1 MKFTKYIISFA
12 FLAIGI
18 ASFTS
23 CDKISGIFDRST
35 PTEETTESN
44 YSNTDSEEGATDSL
58 SKAKKDSLAQVRKD
72 SLARVEAAQQA
83 KKIEEKLSSQS
94 DSINGLNSKFA
105 DLEKKSENLMDK
117 SSAYTFMVVEFIL
130 FLLIL
135 WYLYVKLSN
144 RIKKLKSRL
153 HNIEKS
159 DGGISEIQVN
169 RKIQTSINDL
179 AKQINNKNK
188 SQDDRMDDIV
198 KRLIKI
204 EGPNDA
210 YSQYAQTSFQQP
222 QPEAPKKEDS
232 KKSDT
237 FYMPR
242 TRMDLQFDD
251 SKKKYVKDETT
262 YFKFVVKKGNKAEFT
277 FDPQENNI
285 VGAYD
290 DRENSLVTVCDIES
304 KSPTP
309 SRYNNITPGEAE
321 LRNGIWHV
329 TRKLKLEYV

>member
-1 MKFTKYIISFA
+1 MKYTKNIIPVA
-12 FLAIGI
+12 FLAISI
-18 ASFTS
+18 TSFTS
-23 CDKISGIFDRST
+23 CDEISGIFDRAT
-35 PTEETTESN
+35 PTAHTTEAE
-44 YSNTDSEEGATDSL
+44 YANTESKEGATESL
-58 SKAKKDSLAQVRKD
+58 SKAKEDSLAQVRKD
-72 SLARVEAAQQA
+72 SLARVEAAQQD
-83 KKIEEKLSSQS
+83 KEIVDKLSSQS

-153 HNIEKS
+153 HIIEKP
-159 DGGISEIQVN
+159 DGGISEIQVD
-169 RKIQTSINDL
+169 RKIQTSINNW
-179 AKQINNKNK
+179 AKQLNNKNK

-198 KRLIKI
+198 KRLIKL

-210 YSQYAQTSFQQP
+210 YSQYAQTS
-222 QPEAPKKEDS
+222 EDSKKEDS

-242 TRMDLQFDD
+242 TRMERQFDD
-251 SKKKYVKDETT
+251 SKKKLVKDETT

-290 DRENSLVTVCDIES
+290 DRENSLVTVCDVES

>member
-94 DSINGLNSKFA
+94 DSTNDLNSKIA
-105 DLEKKSENLMDK
+105 DLEGKSEELMDK

-130 FLLIL
+130 FLLII
-135 WYLYVKLSN
+135 WYLYRKLSS
-144 RIKKLKSRL
+144 RIMKLKSIL
-153 HNIEKS
+153 HNVEKS
-159 DGGISEIQVN
+159 EGGISEIQVN
-169 RKIQTSINDL
+169 RIIRTSINDL
-179 AKQINNKNK
+179 AKQINIKNK

-204 EGPNDA
+204 EDPNDA

-222 QPEAPKKEDS
+222 KTEISKNEEPKKN
-232 KKSDT
+232 DT

-242 TRMDLQFDD
+242 TRTDRQFDD
-251 SKKKYVKDETT
+251 SKRKYVKNETT

-290 DRENSLVTVCDIES
+290 DRENSLVTVCDVET
-304 KSPTP
+304 KSQTPT
-309 SRYNNITPGEAE
+309 RYNNITPGEAE

>member
-1 MKFTKYIISFA
+1 MKYTKNIIPVA
-12 FLAIGI
+12 FLAISI
-18 ASFTS
+18 TSFTS
-23 CDKISGIFDRST
+23 CDKIMEIFDRST
-35 PTEETTESN
+35 QTEYTTEAESA
-44 YSNTDSEEGATDSL
+44 NTESKEGATESL
-58 SKAKKDSLAQVRKD
+58 SKAKEDSLAQVRKD

-83 KKIEEKLSSQS
+83 KETVDKLSSLS

-105 DLEKKSENLMDK
+105 DLEEKSENLMDK
-117 SSAYTFMVVEFIL
+117 SSAYTFMMVEFIL

-144 RIKKLKSRL
+144 RIKKLKIRL

-169 RKIQTSINDL
+169 RKIYDL

-198 KRLIKI
+198 KRLIKL
-204 EGPNDA
+204 ESPNDA

-242 TRMDLQFDD
+242 TRMERKFDD

-290 DRENSLVTVCDIES
+290 DRENSLVTVCDVES

>member
-1 MKFTKYIISFA
+1 MKYTKNIIPVA
-12 FLAIGI
+12 FLAISI
-18 ASFTS
+18 TSFTS
-23 CDKISGIFDRST
+23 CDKNSGISDGAT
-35 PTEETTESN
+35 PTVNTTEAECA
-44 YSNTDSEEGATDSL
+44 NTESEEGATESR
-58 SKAKKDSLAQVRKD
+58 SKDNEDSLAQVSRD
-72 SLARVEAAQQA
+72 SLACVEAPQQA
-83 KKIEEKLSSQS
+83 KEIEDNLSSQS

-153 HNIEKS
+153 HNIENS
-159 DGGISEIQVN
+159 DGGISEIQ
-169 RKIQTSINDL
+169 TSINNL
-179 AKQINNKNK
+179 EKQIKNINNKNK
-188 SQDDRMDDIV
+188 SQDDRMDNIE
-198 KRLIKI
+198 KRLKKL

-242 TRMDLQFDD
+242 TRMEGKFDD

-262 YFKFVVKKGNKAEFT
+262 YFKFVVKNGNKAEFT

-290 DRENSLVTVCDIES
+290 DRENSLVTVCNVES
-304 KSPTP
+304 KSQTP
-309 SRYNNITPGEAE
+309 SRYNNKKPGEAE
-321 LRNGIWHV
+321 LNNGIWKV
-329 TRKLKLEYV
+329 TSKLELEYV

>member
-1 MKFTKYIISFA
+1 MKFTKNIISIA
-12 FLAIGI
+12 LLAISI
-18 ASFTS
+18 TSFTS

-44 YSNTDSEEGATDSL
+44 YSNIDSKEGATDSL
-58 SKAKKDSLAQVRKD
+58 SKAKEDSLAQIKKD

-83 KKIEEKLSSQS
+83 KEIEDKLSSQS
-94 DSINGLNSKFA
+94 DSINDINSKIA
-105 DLEKKSENLMDK
+105 DLEGKSEELMDK

-130 FLLIL
+130 FLLII
-135 WYLYVKLSN
+135 WYLYRKLSS
-144 RIKKLKSRL
+144 RIMKLKSRL
-153 HNIEKS
+153 HNVEKS
-159 DGGISEIQVN
+159 EGGISEIQVN
-169 RKIQTSINDL
+169 IKINDL
-179 AKQINNKNK
+179 AKQINKKNK

-198 KRLIKI
+198 KRLIKL
-204 EGPNDA
+204 EDPNDA

-222 QPEAPKKEDS
+222 KTEISKKEEPKKN
-232 KKSDT
+232 DT

-242 TRMDLQFDD
+242 TRTDLQFDD
-251 SKKKYVKDETT
+251 SKRKYVKDETT
-262 YFKFVVKKGNKAEFT
+262 YFKFEIKKGNKAEFT

-290 DRENSLVTVCDIES
+290 DRENSLVTVCDVES

-309 SRYNNITPGEAE
+309 SKYNNIKPGEAE
-321 LRNGIWHV
+321 LTNGIWHV

>member
-1 MKFTKYIISFA
+1 MKYTKNIIPVA
-12 FLAIGI
+12 FLAISI
-18 ASFTS
+18 TSFTS
-23 CDKISGIFDRST
+23 CDEISGIFDRAT
-35 PTEETTESN
+35 PTAHTTEAE
-44 YSNTDSEEGATDSL
+44 YANTESKEGATESL
-58 SKAKKDSLAQVRKD
+58 SKAKEDSLAQVRKD
-72 SLARVEAAQQA
+72 SLARVEAAQQD
-83 KKIEEKLSSQS
+83 KEIVDKLSSQS

-153 HNIEKS
+153 HIIEKP

-169 RKIQTSINDL
+169 RMIQTSINDFG
-179 AKQINNKNK
+179 KKINNKNK

-198 KRLIKI
+198 KRLIKL

-210 YSQYAQTSFQQP
+210 YSQYAQTS
-222 QPEAPKKEDS
+222 EDSKKEDS

-242 TRMDLQFDD
+242 TRMERQFDD
-251 SKKKYVKDETT
+251 SKKKLVKDETT

-290 DRENSLVTVCDIES
+290 DRENSLVTVCDVES

-321 LRNGIWHV
+321 LSNGTWNV

>member
-1 MKFTKYIISFA
+1 MKYTKNIIPVV
-12 FLAIGI
+12 FLAISI
-18 ASFTS
+18 TSFTS
-23 CDKISGIFDRST
+23 CDKNSGISDGAT
-35 PTEETTESN
+35 PTVNTTEAECA
-44 YSNTDSEEGATDSL
+44 NTESEEGATESR
-58 SKAKKDSLAQVRKD
+58 SKDNEDSLAQVSRD
-72 SLARVEAAQQA
+72 SLACVEAPQQA
-83 KKIEEKLSSQS
+83 KEIEDNLSSQS

-117 SSAYTFMVVEFIL
+117 SSAYTFVMVEFIL

-153 HNIEKS
+153 HNIENS
-159 DGGISEIQVN
+159 DGGISEIQ
-169 RKIQTSINDL
+169 TSINNL
-179 AKQINNKNK
+179 EKQIKNINNKNK
-188 SQDDRMDDIV
+188 SQDDRMDNIE
-198 KRLIKI
+198 KRLKKL

-242 TRMDLQFDD
+242 TRMEGKFDD

-262 YFKFVVKKGNKAEFT
+262 YFKFVVKNGNKAEFT

-290 DRENSLVTVCDIES
+290 DRENSLVTVCNVES
-304 KSPTP
+304 KSQTP
-309 SRYNNITPGEAE
+309 SRYNNKKPGEAE
-321 LRNGIWHV
+321 LNNGIWKV
-329 TRKLKLEYV
+329 TSKLELEYV

>member
-1 MKFTKYIISFA
+1 MKYTKNIIPVA
-12 FLAIGI
+12 FLAISI
-18 ASFTS
+18 TSFTS
-23 CDKISGIFDRST
+23 CDKISEIFDRST
-35 PTEETTESN
+35 QTEYTTEAESA
-44 YSNTDSEEGATDSL
+44 NTESKEGATESL
-58 SKAKKDSLAQVRKD
+58 SKAKEDSLARVRKD

-83 KKIEEKLSSQS
+83 KETVDKLSSLS

-105 DLEKKSENLMDK
+105 DLEEKSENLMDK
-117 SSAYTFMVVEFIL
+117 SSAYTFVMVEFIL

-153 HNIEKS
+153 HNIEKHV
-159 DGGISEIQVN
+159 GGISEIQVDS
-169 RKIQTSINDL
+169 KIRDM

-198 KRLIKI
+198 KRLITL

-210 YSQYAQTSFQQP
+210 YYRYVQTSFQQP

-242 TRMDLQFDD
+242 TRMEEQFDD

-290 DRENSLVTVCDIES
+290 DRENSLVTVCDVES
-304 KSPTP
+304 KSPTH

>member
-18 ASFTS
+18 TSFTS

-58 SKAKKDSLAQVRKD
+58 SKAKEDSLAQVRKD

-83 KKIEEKLSSQS
+83 KEIEDKLSSQS
-94 DSINGLNSKFA
+94 DSINDLNSKIA
-105 DLEKKSENLMDK
+105 DLEGKSEELMDK

-130 FLLIL
+130 FLLII
-135 WYLYVKLSN
+135 WCLYRKLSS
-144 RIKKLKSRL
+144 RIMKLKSRL
-153 HNIEKS
+153 DNVEKS
-159 DGGISEIQVN
+159 EGGISEIHVD
-169 RKIQTSINDL
+169 RKINEL
-179 AKQINNKNK
+179 AKKIKNENK
-188 SQDDRMDDIV
+188 SQDDLMYDIV
-198 KRLIKI
+198 KRLKNL

-222 QPEAPKKEDS
+222 KTEVSKKEEPKKNDI
-232 KKSDT
+232 

-242 TRMDLQFDD
+242 TRTDLQFDD
-251 SKKKYVKDETT
+251 SKRKYVKDETT
-262 YFKFVVKKGNKAEFT
+262 YFKFEVKEGNKAKFT

-290 DRENSLVTVCDIES
+290 DRENSLVTVCDVES
-304 KSPTP
+304 MSPTP
-309 SRYNNITPGEAE
+309 SKYNNVEPGEAE
-321 LRNGIWHV
+321 LTNSIWHV
-329 TRKLKLEYV
+329 TKKLKLKYV

>member
-1 MKFTKYIISFA
+1 MKYTKNIIPVA
-12 FLAIGI
+12 FLAISI
-18 ASFTS
+18 TSFTS

-35 PTEETTESN
+35 PTENTTEAESA
-44 YSNTDSEEGATDSL
+44 NTESKEGATESL
-58 SKAKKDSLAQVRKD
+58 SKAKEDSLAQVRKD

-83 KKIEEKLSSQS
+83 KEILDKLSSQS

-105 DLEKKSENLMDK
+105 DLEKKSKNLMDK

-130 FLLIL
+130 FLIIL
-135 WYLYVKLSN
+135 WYLYVMNN

-169 RKIQTSINDL
+169 RKIQTSINNL
-179 AKQINNKNK
+179 VKQINNKNK

-198 KRLIKI
+198 KRLIKL
-204 EGPNDA
+204 EDPNDA

-242 TRMDLQFDD
+242 TRIEKQFDD

-262 YFKFVVKKGNKAEFT
+262 YFKFVVKEGNKAEFT

-290 DRENSLVTVCDIES
+290 DRENSLVTVCDVES
-304 KSPTP
+304 KSPIP

-329 TRKLKLEYV
+329 NSKLKLEYV

>member
-1 MKFTKYIISFA
+1 MKFTKNIISIA
-12 FLAIGI
+12 FLAISI
-18 ASFTS
+18 MSFTS
-23 CDKISGIFDRST
+23 CDKISGIFNRST
-35 PTEETTESN
+35 PTGDTTEAEFA
-44 YSNTDSEEGATDSL
+44 NTESEGGATDSL
-58 SKAKKDSLAQVRKD
+58 SKTKEDSLAQVRKD
-72 SLARVEAAQQA
+72 SLKRVEAAQQA
-83 KKIEEKLSSQS
+83 KEIEDKLSSLS

-105 DLEKKSENLMDK
+105 DLEEKSENMIDK

-135 WYLYVKLSN
+135 WYLYSKLSD

-153 HNIEKS
+153 HNIEKP

-179 AKQINNKNK
+179 AEQINNKNK
-188 SQDDRMDDIV
+188 SQDDRMDNIV
-198 KRLIKI
+198 KRLIKL
-204 EGPNDA
+204 EGPNDV
-210 YSQYAQTSFQQP
+210 YTQYAQTSFQQP
-222 QPEAPKKEDS
+222 QPEAPKNEDS

-242 TRMDLQFDD
+242 TRTDLQFDD

-262 YFKFVVKKGNKAEFT
+262 YFKFVVKKGKKAEFT

-290 DRENSLVTVCDIES
+290 DRENSLVTVCDVES
-304 KSPTP
+304 KSQTP
-309 SRYNNITPGEAE
+309 SRYNNIKPGEAE
-321 LRNGIWHV
+321 LRNGIWYV

>member
-1 MKFTKYIISFA
+1 MKYTKNIIPVA
-12 FLAIGI
+12 FLAISI
-18 ASFTS
+18 TSFTS
-23 CDKISGIFDRST
+23 CDEIMEIFDRST
-35 PTEETTESN
+35 PTENTTEAE
-44 YSNTDSEEGATDSL
+44 YANTESKEGATESL
-58 SKAKKDSLAQVRKD
+58 SKAKEDSLAQVRKD
-72 SLARVEAAQQA
+72 SLARVEAAQQD
-83 KKIEEKLSSQS
+83 KEIVDKLSSQS

-117 SSAYTFMVVEFIL
+117 SSAYTFVMVEFIL

-169 RKIQTSINDL
+169 RMIQTSINDL

-198 KRLIKI
+198 KRLIKL

-210 YSQYAQTSFQQP
+210 YSQYAQTS
-222 QPEAPKKEDS
+222 EDSKKEDS

-242 TRMDLQFDD
+242 TRMERQFDD
-251 SKKKYVKDETT
+251 SKKKLVKDETT

-290 DRENSLVTVCDIES
+290 DRENSLVTVCDVES

-321 LRNGIWHV
+321 LSNGTWNV

>member
-1 MKFTKYIISFA
+1 MKYPKNIIPVA
-12 FLAIGI
+12 FLAISI
-18 ASFTS
+18 TSFTS
-23 CDKISGIFDRST
+23 CDKNSGIFDGAT
-35 PTEETTESN
+35 PTENTTEAECA
-44 YSNTDSEEGATDSL
+44 NTESKEGATESR
-58 SKAKKDSLAQVRKD
+58 SKDKEDSLAQVRID
-72 SLARVEAAQQA
+72 SLACVEVAQQA
-83 KKIEEKLSSQS
+83 KEIEDNLSSQS

-130 FLLIL
+130 FLLIF

-144 RIKKLKSRL
+144 QIKKLKSRL
-153 HNIEKS
+153 HNMENS

-169 RKIQTSINDL
+169 SKIRTSINDL

-188 SQDDRMDDIV
+188 SQDDRMDDFE
-198 KRLIKI
+198 KRLIKL

-210 YSQYAQTSFQQP
+210 YSQYSFQQP
-222 QPEAPKKEDS
+222 QSEAPKKEDS
-232 KKSDT
+232 RKSDT

-242 TRMDLQFDD
+242 TRMEGQFDD

-290 DRENSLVTVCDIES
+290 DRENSLVTVCDVES

-321 LRNGIWHV
+321 LRNGTWHV

>member
-1 MKFTKYIISFA
+1 MKYTKNIIPVV
-12 FLAIGI
+12 FLAISI
-18 ASFTS
+18 TSFTS
-23 CDKISGIFDRST
+23 CDRNSGIFDGAT
-35 PTEETTESN
+35 PTENTTEAECA
-44 YSNTDSEEGATDSL
+44 NTESEEGATESR
-58 SKAKKDSLAQVRKD
+58 SKDKEDSLAQVRKD
-72 SLARVEAAQQA
+72 SLAPLEPAQQA
-83 KKIEEKLSSQS
+83 EEIEDNLSSQS

-144 RIKKLKSRL
+144 QIKKLKSRL
-153 HNIEKS
+153 HNIEKPV
-159 DGGISEIQVN
+159 GGISEIQVDS
-169 RKIQTSINDL
+169 KIRDL

-188 SQDDRMDDIV
+188 SRDDRMDDFE
-198 KRLIKI
+198 KRLIKLY
-204 EGPNDA
+204 A
-210 YSQYAQTSFQQP
+210 YSQYAQTSLQQP
-222 QPEAPKKEDS
+222 QPEAPKKENS

-242 TRMDLQFDD
+242 TRMEGKFDD

-262 YFKFVVKKGNKAEFT
+262 YFKFVVKNGNKAEFT

-290 DRENSLVTVCDIES
+290 DRENSLVTVCDVES
-304 KSPTP
+304 KSQTP

-321 LRNGIWHV
+321 LRNGTWHV

>member
-1 MKFTKYIISFA
+1 MKYTKNIIPVV
-12 FLAIGI
+12 FLAISI
-18 ASFTS
+18 TSFTS
-23 CDKISGIFDRST
+23 CDKNSGISDGAT
-35 PTEETTESN
+35 PTVNTTEAECA
-44 YSNTDSEEGATDSL
+44 NTESEEGATESR
-58 SKAKKDSLAQVRKD
+58 SKDNEDSLAQVSRD
-72 SLARVEAAQQA
+72 SLACVEAPQQA
-83 KKIEEKLSSQS
+83 KEIEDNLSSQS

-153 HNIEKS
+153 HNIENS
-159 DGGISEIQVN
+159 DGGISEIQ
-169 RKIQTSINDL
+169 TSINNL
-179 AKQINNKNK
+179 EKQIKNINNKNK
-188 SQDDRMDDIV
+188 SQDDRMDNIE
-198 KRLIKI
+198 KRLKKL

-210 YSQYAQTSFQQP
+210 YSQYTQTSFQQP

-242 TRMDLQFDD
+242 TRMEGKFDD

-262 YFKFVVKKGNKAEFT
+262 YFKFVVKNGNKAEFT

-290 DRENSLVTVCDIES
+290 DRENSLVTVCNVES
-304 KSPTP
+304 KSQTP
-309 SRYNNITPGEAE
+309 SRYNNKKPGEAE
-321 LRNGIWHV
+321 LNNGIWKV
-329 TRKLKLEYV
+329 TSKLELEYV

>member
-1 MKFTKYIISFA
+1 MKYTKNIIPVA
-12 FLAIGI
+12 FLAISI
-18 ASFTS
+18 TSFTS
-23 CDKISGIFDRST
+23 CDEISGILDRAT
-35 PTEETTESN
+35 PTAHTTEAE
-44 YSNTDSEEGATDSL
+44 YANTESKEGATESL
-58 SKAKKDSLAQVRKD
+58 SKAKEDSLAQVRKD
-72 SLARVEAAQQA
+72 SLARVEAAQQD
-83 KKIEEKLSSQS
+83 KEIVDKLSSQS

-153 HNIEKS
+153 HIIEKP
-159 DGGISEIQVN
+159 DGGISEIQVD
-169 RKIQTSINDL
+169 RKIQTSINNW
-179 AKQINNKNK
+179 AKQLNNKNK

-198 KRLIKI
+198 KRLIKL

-210 YSQYAQTSFQQP
+210 YSQYAQTS
-222 QPEAPKKEDS
+222 EDSKKEDS

-242 TRMDLQFDD
+242 TRMERQFDD
-251 SKKKYVKDETT
+251 SKKKLVKDETT

-290 DRENSLVTVCDIES
+290 DRENSLVTVCDVES

-321 LRNGIWHV
+321 LSNGTWNV

>member
-1 MKFTKYIISFA
+1 MKFTKNIISIA
-12 FLAIGI
+12 LLAISI
-18 ASFTS
+18 TSFTS

-44 YSNTDSEEGATDSL
+44 YSNTDSKEGATDSL
-58 SKAKKDSLAQVRKD
+58 SKAKEDSLAQVRKD
-72 SLARVEAAQQA
+72 SMAHVEAAQQA
-83 KKIEEKLSSQS
+83 KEIEDKLSSQS
-94 DSINGLNSKFA
+94 DSINDINSKIA
-105 DLEKKSENLMDK
+105 DLEGKSEELMDK

-130 FLLIL
+130 FLLII
-135 WYLYVKLSN
+135 WYLYRKLSS
-144 RIKKLKSRL
+144 RIMKLKSRL
-153 HNIEKS
+153 HNVEKS
-159 DGGISEIQVN
+159 EGGISEIQVN
-169 RKIQTSINDL
+169 IKINDL
-179 AKQINNKNK
+179 AKQINKKNK

-198 KRLIKI
+198 KRLIKL

-222 QPEAPKKEDS
+222 KTEISKKEEPKKN
-232 KKSDT
+232 DT

-242 TRMDLQFDD
+242 TRTDLQFDD
-251 SKKKYVKDETT
+251 SKRKYVKDETT
-262 YFKFVVKKGNKAEFT
+262 YFKFEIKKGNKAEFT

-290 DRENSLVTVCDIES
+290 DRENSLVTVCDVES

-309 SRYNNITPGEAE
+309 SKYNNIKPGEAE
-321 LRNGIWHV
+321 LTNGIWHV

>member
-1 MKFTKYIISFA
+1 MKYTKNIIPVA
-12 FLAIGI
+12 FLAISI
-18 ASFTS
+18 TSFTS
-23 CDKISGIFDRST
+23 CDKIMEIFDRST
-35 PTEETTESN
+35 QTEYTTEAESA
-44 YSNTDSEEGATDSL
+44 NTESKEGATESL
-58 SKAKKDSLAQVRKD
+58 SKAKEDSLAQVRKD
-72 SLARVEAAQQA
+72 SLARVEAAQA
-83 KKIEEKLSSQS
+83 KEIVDKLSSLS

-105 DLEKKSENLMDK
+105 DLEEKSENLMDK
-117 SSAYTFMVVEFIL
+117 SSAYTFMMVEFIL

-144 RIKKLKSRL
+144 RIKKLKIRL

-169 RKIQTSINDL
+169 RKIYDL

-198 KRLIKI
+198 KRLIKL
-204 EGPNDA
+204 ESPNDA

-242 TRMDLQFDD
+242 TRMERKFDD

-290 DRENSLVTVCDIES
+290 DRENSLVTVCDVES

>member
-1 MKFTKYIISFA
+1 MKYTKNIIPVV
-12 FLAIGI
+12 FLAISI
-18 ASFTS
+18 TSFTS
-23 CDKISGIFDRST
+23 CDRNSGIFDGAT
-35 PTEETTESN
+35 PTENTTEAECA
-44 YSNTDSEEGATDSL
+44 NTESEEGATESR
-58 SKAKKDSLAQVRKD
+58 SKDKEDSLAQVRKD
-72 SLARVEAAQQA
+72 SLAPLEPAQQA
-83 KKIEEKLSSQS
+83 EEIEDNLSSQS

-144 RIKKLKSRL
+144 QIKKLKSRL
-153 HNIEKS
+153 HNIEKPV
-159 DGGISEIQVN
+159 GGISEIQVDS
-169 RKIQTSINDL
+169 KIRDL

-188 SQDDRMDDIV
+188 SRDDRMDDFE
-198 KRLIKI
+198 KRLIKLY
-204 EGPNDA
+204 A

-242 TRMDLQFDD
+242 TRMEGKFDD

-262 YFKFVVKKGNKAEFT
+262 YFKFVVKNGNKAEFT

-290 DRENSLVTVCDIES
+290 DRENSLVTVCDVES
-304 KSPTP
+304 KSQTP

-321 LRNGIWHV
+321 LRNGTWHV

>member
-1 MKFTKYIISFA
+1 MKYTKNIIPVA
-12 FLAIGI
+12 FLAISI
-18 ASFTS
+18 TSFTS
-23 CDKISGIFDRST
+23 CDKIMEIFDRST
-35 PTEETTESN
+35 QTEYTTEAESA
-44 YSNTDSEEGATDSL
+44 NTESKEGATDSL
-58 SKAKKDSLAQVRKD
+58 SKAKEDSLAQVRKD
-72 SLARVEAAQQA
+72 SLARVEAAQA
-83 KKIEEKLSSQS
+83 KEIVDKLSSLS

-105 DLEKKSENLMDK
+105 DLEEKSENLMDK
-117 SSAYTFMVVEFIL
+117 SSAYTFMMVEFIL

-144 RIKKLKSRL
+144 RIKKLKIRL

-169 RKIQTSINDL
+169 RKIYDL

-198 KRLIKI
+198 KRLIKL

-242 TRMDLQFDD
+242 TRTDRQFDD
-251 SKKKYVKDETT
+251 SKRKYVKNETT

-290 DRENSLVTVCDIES
+290 DRENSLVTVCDVET
-304 KSPTP
+304 KSQTPT
-309 SRYNNITPGEAE
+309 RYNNITPGEAE

>member
-1 MKFTKYIISFA
+1 
-12 FLAIGI
+12 
-18 ASFTS
+18 
-23 CDKISGIFDRST
+23 
-35 PTEETTESN
+35 
-44 YSNTDSEEGATDSL
+44 
-58 SKAKKDSLAQVRKD
+58 
-72 SLARVEAAQQA
+72 
-83 KKIEEKLSSQS
+83 
-94 DSINGLNSKFA
+94 
-105 DLEKKSENLMDK
+105 MDK
-117 SSAYTFMVVEFIL
+117 SSAYTFVMVEFIL

-169 RKIQTSINDL
+169 RMIQTSINDL

-198 KRLIKI
+198 KRLIKL

-210 YSQYAQTSFQQP
+210 YSQYAQTSFLQP
-222 QPEAPKKEDS
+222 QPESPQKEDS

-242 TRMDLQFDD
+242 TRMEEQFDD

-290 DRENSLVTVCDIES
+290 DRENSLVTVCDVES

>member
-1 MKFTKYIISFA
+1 MKYTKNIIPVA
-12 FLAIGI
+12 FLAISI
-18 ASFTS
+18 TSFTS
-23 CDKISGIFDRST
+23 CDKISGIFDGAT
-35 PTEETTESN
+35 PTENTTEAE
-44 YSNTDSEEGATDSL
+44 YANTESKEGATESL
-58 SKAKKDSLAQVRKD
+58 SKAKEKVD
-72 SLARVEAAQQA
+72 
-83 KKIEEKLSSQS
+83 KLSSLS

-117 SSAYTFMVVEFIL
+117 SSAYTFVMVEFIL

-144 RIKKLKSRL
+144 RIKKLKTRL

-169 RKIQTSINDL
+169 RMIQTSINDL

-188 SQDDRMDDIV
+188 SQDNRMDDIV
-198 KRLIKI
+198 KRLIKF

-210 YSQYAQTSFQQP
+210 YSQYAQTSFLQP
-222 QPEAPKKEDS
+222 QPESPQKEDS

-242 TRMDLQFDD
+242 TRMEEQFDD

-290 DRENSLVTVCDIES
+290 DRENSLVTVCDVES

>member
-1 MKFTKYIISFA
+1 MKYTKNIIPVV
-12 FLAIGI
+12 FLAISI
-18 ASFTS
+18 TSFTS
-23 CDKISGIFDRST
+23 CDKNSGISDGAT
-35 PTEETTESN
+35 PTVNTTEAECA
-44 YSNTDSEEGATDSL
+44 NTESEEGATESR
-58 SKAKKDSLAQVRKD
+58 SKDNEDSLAQVSRD
-72 SLARVEAAQQA
+72 SLACVEAPQQA
-83 KKIEEKLSSQS
+83 KEIEDNLSSQS

-153 HNIEKS
+153 HNIENS
-159 DGGISEIQVN
+159 DGGISEIQ
-169 RKIQTSINDL
+169 TSINNL
-179 AKQINNKNK
+179 EKQIKNINNKNK
-188 SQDDRMDDIV
+188 SQDDRMDNIE
-198 KRLIKI
+198 KRLKKL

-242 TRMDLQFDD
+242 TRMEGKFDD

-262 YFKFVVKKGNKAEFT
+262 YFKFVVKNRNKAEFT

-290 DRENSLVTVCDIES
+290 DRENSLVTVCNVES
-304 KSPTP
+304 KSQTP
-309 SRYNNITPGEAE
+309 SRYNNKKPGEAE
-321 LRNGIWHV
+321 LNNGIWKV
-329 TRKLKLEYV
+329 TSKLELEYV

>member
-1 MKFTKYIISFA
+1 MKYTKNIIPVA
-12 FLAIGI
+12 FLAISI
-18 ASFTS
+18 TSFTS
-23 CDKISGIFDRST
+23 CDKISGISDRST
-35 PTEETTESN
+35 TESI
-44 YSNTDSEEGATDSL
+44 EGATESL
-58 SKAKKDSLAQVRKD
+58 SKAKEDSLAQVRKD
-72 SLARVEAAQQA
+72 SLARVEAAQQ
-83 KKIEEKLSSQS
+83 KEIVDKLSSQS

-105 DLEKKSENLMDK
+105 DLEEKSENLMDK

-198 KRLIKI
+198 KRLIKL

-222 QPEAPKKEDS
+222 QSEAPKKEDS

-290 DRENSLVTVCDIES
+290 DRENSLVTVCDVES

-321 LRNGIWHV
+321 LRNGTWQV

>member
-1 MKFTKYIISFA
+1 MKYTKNIIPVA
-12 FLAIGI
+12 FLAISI
-18 ASFTS
+18 TSFTS
-23 CDKISGIFDRST
+23 CDKNSGIFDGAT
-35 PTEETTESN
+35 PTENTTEAECD
-44 YSNTDSEEGATDSL
+44 NTESKEGATESR
-58 SKAKKDSLAQVRKD
+58 SKDKEDSLAQVRKD
-72 SLARVEAAQQA
+72 SLAPVEAAQQA
-83 KKIEEKLSSQS
+83 KEIGDNLSSQS
-94 DSINGLNSKFA
+94 DLINGLNSKFA
-105 DLEKKSENLMDK
+105 DLEEKSENLMDK
-117 SSAYTFMVVEFIL
+117 SSAYTFMMVEFIL

-153 HNIEKS
+153 HNIENS
-159 DGGISEIQVN
+159 DGGISEIQ
-169 RKIQTSINDL
+169 TSINNL
-179 AKQINNKNK
+179 EKQIKNINNKNK
-188 SQDDRMDDIV
+188 SQDDRMDNIE
-198 KRLIKI
+198 KRLKKL

-242 TRMDLQFDD
+242 TRMEGKFDD

-262 YFKFVVKKGNKAEFT
+262 YFKFVVKNGNKAEFT

-290 DRENSLVTVCDIES
+290 DRENSLVTVCNVES

-309 SRYNNITPGEAE
+309 SRYNNKKPGEAE
-321 LRNGIWHV
+321 LNNGIWKV
-329 TRKLKLEYV
+329 TSKLELEYV

>member
-1 MKFTKYIISFA
+1 MKYTKNIIPVA
-12 FLAIGI
+12 FLAISI
-18 ASFTS
+18 TSFTS
-23 CDKISGIFDRST
+23 CDKIMEIFDRST
-35 PTEETTESN
+35 PTENTTEAESA
-44 YSNTDSEEGATDSL
+44 NTESKEGATESL
-58 SKAKKDSLAQVRKD
+58 SKAKEDSLAQVRKD
-72 SLARVEAAQQA
+72 SLAPVEAAQQA
-83 KKIEEKLSSQS
+83 KEILDKLSSQS

-117 SSAYTFMVVEFIL
+117 SSAYTFVMVEFIL

-153 HNIEKS
+153 HNIENS
-159 DGGISEIQVN
+159 DGGISEIQ
-169 RKIQTSINDL
+169 TSTNNL
-179 AKQINNKNK
+179 EKQIKNINNKNK
-188 SQDDRMDDIV
+188 SQDDRMDNIE
-198 KRLIKI
+198 KRLKKL

-242 TRMDLQFDD
+242 TRMEGKFDD

-262 YFKFVVKKGNKAEFT
+262 YFKFVVKNGNKAEFT

-290 DRENSLVTVCDIES
+290 DRENSLVTVCNVES

-309 SRYNNITPGEAE
+309 SRYNNKKPGEAE
-321 LRNGIWHV
+321 LNNGIWKV
-329 TRKLKLEYV
+329 TSKLELEYV

>member
-1 MKFTKYIISFA
+1 MKYTKNIIPVA
-12 FLAIGI
+12 FLAISI
-18 ASFTS
+18 TSFTS
-23 CDKISGIFDRST
+23 CDKIMEIFDRST
-35 PTEETTESN
+35 QTEYTTEAESA
-44 YSNTDSEEGATDSL
+44 NTESKEGATDSL
-58 SKAKKDSLAQVRKD
+58 SKAKEDSLAQVRKD
-72 SLARVEAAQQA
+72 SLARVEAAQA
-83 KKIEEKLSSQS
+83 KEIVDKLSSLS

-105 DLEKKSENLMDK
+105 DLEEKSENLMDK
-117 SSAYTFMVVEFIL
+117 SSAYTFMMVEFIL

-144 RIKKLKSRL
+144 RIKKLKIRL

-169 RKIQTSINDL
+169 RKIYDL

-198 KRLIKI
+198 KRLIKL
-204 EGPNDA
+204 ESPNDA

-242 TRMDLQFDD
+242 TRMERKFDD

-290 DRENSLVTVCDIES
+290 DRENSLVTVCDVES

>member
-1 MKFTKYIISFA
+1 MKYTKNIIPVA
-12 FLAIGI
+12 FLAISI
-18 ASFTS
+18 TSFTS
-23 CDKISGIFDRST
+23 CDKIMEIFDRST
-35 PTEETTESN
+35 PTENTTEAESA
-44 YSNTDSEEGATDSL
+44 NTESKEGATESL
-58 SKAKKDSLAQVRKD
+58 SKAKEDSLARVRKD

-83 KKIEEKLSSQS
+83 KETVDKLSSLS
-94 DSINGLNSKFA
+94 DSINGLNSKFT

-117 SSAYTFMVVEFIL
+117 SSAYTFVMVEFIL

-144 RIKKLKSRL
+144 RIKKLKIRL

-169 RKIQTSINDL
+169 RKIYDL

-198 KRLIKI
+198 KRLIKL

-210 YSQYAQTSFQQP
+210 YSQYAQTSFLQP
-222 QPEAPKKEDS
+222 QSESPQKEDS

-242 TRMDLQFDD
+242 TRMEEQFDD

-290 DRENSLVTVCDIES
+290 DRENSLVTVCDVES